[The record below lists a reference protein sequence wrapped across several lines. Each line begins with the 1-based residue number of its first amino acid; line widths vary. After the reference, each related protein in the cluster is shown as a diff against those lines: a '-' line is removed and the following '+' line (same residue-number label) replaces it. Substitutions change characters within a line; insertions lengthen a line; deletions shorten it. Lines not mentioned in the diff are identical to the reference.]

1 MATTV
6 NLHGKP
12 VQLSGTPPQIGD
24 TAPAFDL
31 TGGDMKSV
39 KLADSSG
46 KIRIISI
53 VPSIDT
59 GVCSVQTKRFNQE
72 FDALPD
78 SIIGYTISVDTP
90 FAQNRWCA
98 TEGVEKMKL
107 LSDYKGQT
115 FGRDYG
121 LYVSEM
127 GTLARSVMIVDG
139 DDKVVY
145 FQLVPEISQEPD
157 YAQVLQKAREL
168 AA

>member
-1 MATTV
+1 MA
-6 NLHGKP
+6 P
-12 VQLSGTPPQIGD
+12 
-24 TAPAFDL
+24 
-31 TGGDMKSV
+31 V
-39 KLADSSG
+39 KLTDSAG
-46 KIRIISI
+46 KVRIISV

-98 TEGVEKMKL
+98 TEGVEKMTL
-107 LSDYKGQT
+107 LSDYKGNT

-121 LYVSEM
+121 LYIHDM
-127 GTLARSVMIVDG
+127 GLLARSVLIIDQNDQVA
-139 DDKVVY
+139 Y
-145 FQLVPEISQEPD
+145 LELVPEISQEPD
-157 YAQVLQKAREL
+157 YGKVLQKAREI